1 MATLKP
7 ELSHPEKVLDFIEV
21 AGIVMDKSAAM
32 VAHKVAQDKKCAELI
47 PHAVEALIQNER
59 IEPHEKAAAERV
71 LTDPVKVLELLIK
84 TAAHRNDS
92 ERAKLGQPA
101 EGIQKKASNYNSLND
116 AYVGRRVRPGESES
130 DRAFKRGL
138 GL

>member
-1 MATLKP
+1 MATLKQ

-21 AGIVMDKSAAM
+21 AGVVMDKASALLTQ
-32 VAHKVAQDKKCAELI
+32 KTAQEKQCAELI
-47 PHAVEALIQNER
+47 PAAVEALIKNER
-59 IEPHEKAAAERV
+59 IEPHEKAAAESV
-71 LTDPVKVLELLIK
+71 LRDPVKVLQILIK
-84 TAAHRNDS
+84 TAEHRNDG
-92 ERAKLGQPA
+92 ERARLGQPSD
-101 EGIQKKASNYNSLND
+101 GLQKKASYNSLND